1 MPSKHKHQ
9 ECKRCGKRRDDGHNL
24 NRNGY
29 CLECGITRAVESQV
43 QMHRRE
49 GPFWD
54 AWVASQLAWA
64 QRLQPT
70 GVPPPPCE
78 NERQTA

>member
-1 MPSKHKHQ
+1 MPKPFKYQ
-9 ECKRCGKRRDDGHNL
+9 ECQGCGKPRSDGISL
-24 NRNGY
+24 NRKGH
-29 CLECGITRAVESQV
+29 CLECGIGRAVESQV

-64 QRLQPT
+64 AKVTTQ
-70 GVPPPPCE
+70 GVPPPPCDD
-78 NERQTA
+78 ERQTA